1 MEGKALYSYNM
12 HMCKINIKSGRQEKY
27 EFLGAIQDDLVV
39 QMWRWEHTAPANE
52 HVQTTKL
59 NWLTKFSQSQ
69 CTANIFQVAFVYQAY
84 VWCQRVNDEQN

>member
-52 HVQTTKL
+52 HVQTTQAKL
-59 NWLTKFSQSQ
+59 AHKILTVTMYSKYFPSSFCVSSLCLVPESQ
-69 CTANIFQVAFVYQAY
+69 
-84 VWCQRVNDEQN
+84 